1 MTRFPSIRMRLF
13 LLFWGLLWV
22 VALPVILLYIRKRAR
37 ADATYGV
44 DLGQRFGRHRHT
56 LKDTIWI
63 HTVSIGEFRSAVPLI
78 RAFLDE
84 GETLVLTHFTPAARR
99 DIHKVFPEQ
108 VASGR
113 IVPVWVPFEY
123 DLSYRAFFRA
133 FRPRFGL
140 VMEVE
145 FWPRMIASARK
156 HGVPLFLCNGQY
168 PSKSF
173 VRDKHRLRGQL
184 VRGFAGVMI
193 KNDVQ
198 ADRFRALGVP
208 DKAICMTGEMRFDQP
223 IAPALL
229 QAADA
234 LRGHWPGSRPALTI
248 ASAVEGEDKLYLD
261 AIALMREQ
269 AERAGQPM
277 PCVVYVPRAPE
288 RFDQVAGM
296 IQARG
301 WQMARRSEALDDAL
315 NAKDLEEVDIL
326 LGDSLGE
333 MYFYLALTDR
343 AVVGGGFTPKGAHNV
358 IEPLAL
364 QKPVFV
370 GPEIWTIEYPAL
382 DAIKAGVLTQCADA
396 SALAQALAPSA
407 PVPTDTEMTAFFAT
421 HSGGVA
427 RTLKALPGLLDH
439 ARAQGINGF
448 TKR

>member
-1 MTRFPSIRMRLF
+1 MRLF

-22 VALPVILLYIRKRAR
+22 IALPVILLYIRRRAR
-37 ADATYGV
+37 KDQMYAE
-44 DLGQRFGRHRHT
+44 DLRQRFGLHPQRLR
-56 LKDTIWI
+56 DSVWI

-78 RAFLDE
+78 RAFLGQ
-84 GETLVLTHFTPAARR
+84 GETLVITHFTPAGRR
-99 DIHKVFPEQ
+99 DIRKVFPKEI
-108 VASGR
+108 AEGR

-123 DLSYRAFFRA
+123 DLSFRLFFKA

-168 PSKSF
+168 PSKSYD
-173 VRDKHRLRGQL
+173 RDKDRLRGQL

-208 DKAICMTGEMRFDQP
+208 DEAIRMTGEMRFDQP

-229 QAADA
+229 TAANA
-234 LRGHWPGSRPALTI
+234 LRDQWPGARPAFTI
-248 ASAVEGEDKLYLD
+248 ASAVEGEDDLYLD
-261 AIALMREQ
+261 AIARMRAD
-269 AERAGQPM
+269 AETAGEPM
-277 PCVVYVPRAPE
+277 PRVVYVPRAPE
-288 RFDQVAGM
+288 RFDEVAQM
-296 IQARG
+296 IKARG
-301 WQMARRSEALDDAL
+301 WTVARRSQVLDADLAGQVPPEA
-315 NAKDLEEVDIL
+315 DIL

-396 SALAQALAPSA
+396 DELAQALAPSA
-407 PVPTDTEMTAFFAT
+407 PAPTDAQMTAFFET

-427 RTLKALPGLLDH
+427 RTLQALPGLLDY
-439 ARAQGINGF
+439 AQGQG
-448 TKR
+448 TTRR

>member
-1 MTRFPSIRMRLF
+1 MTNFPSFRMRLF
-13 LLFWGLLWV
+13 LAFWGLLWV
-22 VALPVILLYIRKRAR
+22 VALPVILLYIRRRAR
-37 ADATYGV
+37 KDAAYGQ
-44 DLGQRFGRHRHT
+44 DLRQRFGLHPQRLR
-56 LKDTIWI
+56 DTVWI

-78 RAFLDE
+78 RAFLDQ
-84 GETLVLTHFTPAARR
+84 GETLVITHFTPAGRR
-99 DIHKVFPEQ
+99 DIHKVFGPQ
-108 VASGR
+108 IAKGR

-123 DLSYRAFFRA
+123 DLSFRLFFRA

-168 PSKSF
+168 PSKSYA
-173 VRDKHRLRGQL
+173 RDKDRLRGQL

-198 ADRFRALGVP
+198 AERFRALGVP
-208 DKAICMTGEMRFDQP
+208 DQAIRMTGEMRFDQP

-229 QAADA
+229 EAADT
-234 LRGHWPGSRPALTI
+234 LRPAWPGARPAFTI
-248 ASAVEGEDKLYLD
+248 ASAVEGEDDLYLD
-261 AIALMREQ
+261 AIALMRDQ
-269 AERAGQPM
+269 AARDGQPM
-277 PCVVYVPRAPE
+277 PRVVYVPRAPE
-288 RFDQVAGM
+288 RFDAVADM
-296 IQARG
+296 ITARG
-301 WQMARRSEALDDAL
+301 WTVARRSDVL
-315 NAKDLEEVDIL
+315 NADLGGEVPEDADIL

-396 SALAQALAPSA
+396 AALAQALAPSA
-407 PVPTDTEMTAFFAT
+407 PAPTDAQMTAFFET

-427 RTLKALPGLLDH
+427 RTLTALPDLLEH
-439 ARAQGINGF
+439 ARAQGITGF
-448 TKR
+448 TRR

>member
-1 MTRFPSIRMRLF
+1 MTSFPSFRMRLF
-13 LLFWGLLWV
+13 LLFWGLLWI
-22 VALPVILLYIRKRAR
+22 VALPAILLYIRLRAR
-37 ADATYGV
+37 KDATYGQ
-44 DLGQRFGRHRHT
+44 DLSQRFGLHRHD
-56 LKDTIWI
+56 LRDTIWL

-78 RAFLDE
+78 RAFLE
-84 GETLVLTHFTPAARR
+84 QGETLVITHFTPAGRR
-99 DIHKVFPEQ
+99 DIHKVFPDQIAE
-108 VASGR
+108 GR

-123 DLSYRAFFRA
+123 DLSFRMFFKA

-156 HGVPLFLCNGQY
+156 YGVPLFLCNGQY
-168 PSKSF
+168 PSKSYD
-173 VRDKHRLRGQL
+173 RDKDQIRGQL

-198 ADRFRALGVP
+198 ADRFRALGVG
-208 DKAICMTGEMRFDQP
+208 DEAIRMTGEMRFDQP

-229 QAADA
+229 TAANTLRDA
-234 LRGHWPGSRPALTI
+234 WPGARPAFTI
-248 ASAVEGEDKLYLD
+248 ASAVEGEDDLYLD
-261 AIALMREQ
+261 AIAKMRDQ
-269 AERAGQPM
+269 AKQAGQPI
-277 PCVVYVPRAPE
+277 PRVVYVPRAPE
-288 RFDQVAGM
+288 RFDDVAAL

-301 WQMARRSEALDDAL
+301 WTVARRSEVLDANLGGVVPD
-315 NAKDLEEVDIL
+315 DTDIL

-396 SALAQALAPSA
+396 AALAQALGLMA
-407 PVPTDTEMTAFFAT
+407 PVPTEAQMTSFFET

-427 RTLKALPGLLDH
+427 RTLEALPGLLDH
-439 ARAQGINGF
+439 ARAQGI

>member
-1 MTRFPSIRMRLF
+1 MTSFPSLRMRLF
-13 LLFWGLLWV
+13 LLFWGILWV
-22 VALPVILLYIRKRAR
+22 IALPLILLYIRRRAGK
-37 ADATYGV
+37 DAMYAI
-44 DLGQRFGRHRHT
+44 DLRQRFGLHPQRLR
-56 LKDTIWI
+56 DTIWI

-78 RAFLDE
+78 RTFLDQ
-84 GETLVLTHFTPAARR
+84 GETLVITHFTPAGRR
-99 DIHKVFPEQ
+99 DIHKVFPDEI
-108 VASGR
+108 ATGR
-113 IVPVWVPFEY
+113 ILPVWVPFEY
-123 DLSYRAFFRA
+123 DQSYRLFFRA
-133 FRPRFGL
+133 FQPRFGL

-168 PSKSF
+168 PSKSYA
-173 VRDKHRLRGQL
+173 RDKDRLRGQL

-198 ADRFRALGVP
+198 AERFRTLGVP
-208 DKAICMTGEMRFDQP
+208 NEAIRMTGEMRFDQP
-223 IAPALL
+223 IPPALL
-229 QAADA
+229 AASDA
-234 LRGHWPGSRPALTI
+234 LRPDWPGSRPAFTI
-248 ASAVEGEDKLYLD
+248 ASAVEGEDEVYLD
-261 AIALMREQ
+261 AVAMMREQ
-269 AERAGQPM
+269 AARDGQPM
-277 PCVVYVPRAPE
+277 PRVVYVPRAPE
-288 RFDQVAGM
+288 RFDEVADM
-296 IQARG
+296 IVARG
-301 WQMARRSEALDDAL
+301 WSMARRSDALDADLRATDLGDA
-315 NAKDLEEVDIL
+315 DIL

-396 SALAQALAPSA
+396 EALAQALAPTA
-407 PVPTDTEMTAFFAT
+407 PAPTEAQMTAFFET

-427 RTLKALPGLLDH
+427 RTLQALPGLLDY
-439 ARAQGINGF
+439 ARAQGI